1 MRWHRCV
8 LWLGLGSLQLTSSC
22 GGAVP
27 KAQTE
32 NVERDR
38 AQQLK
43 HAEELFDRGMA
54 YSRIG
59 DSVRAEHYLNGAILA
74 GFPEERAFPELI
86 SVCVGAGRLRSALNY
101 AEPRL
106 RLRPADV
113 GLRYLVGSLHLG
125 LRQTAEALSELETVL
140 SIAPKE
146 GRAHYLI
153 GITLAE
159 ELNDKTAAR
168 EHFEQY
174 LELAPTGRY
183 APEVRLWLRQHPPA
197 AQVPEVAEP
206 AVEESAAQVP
216 VVRHSDN
223 GQPAPTAD
231 ASPAEAQP

>member
-1 MRWHRCV
+1 M
-8 LWLGLGSLQLTSSC
+8 QLTSSC

-27 KAQTE
+27 KAETE

-38 AQQLK
+38 AAQLK
-43 HAEELFDRGMA
+43 HAEELFERGMA
-54 YSRIG
+54 YSRAG
-59 DSVRAEHYLNGAILA
+59 DSVRAEHYLNGSIQA

-125 LRQTAEALSELETVL
+125 LRQTAEALNELETVL

-146 GRAHYLI
+146 GRAHYLL

-159 ELNDKTAAR
+159 ELHDETAAR
-168 EHFEQY
+168 EHFVQY

-197 AQVPEVAEP
+197 AQVPAVSATVVEPPAEQP
-206 AVEESAAQVP
+206 I
-216 VVRHSDN
+216 DN
-223 GQPAPTAD
+223 EQPAPTAD
-231 ASPAEAQP
+231 VSPAGAQP